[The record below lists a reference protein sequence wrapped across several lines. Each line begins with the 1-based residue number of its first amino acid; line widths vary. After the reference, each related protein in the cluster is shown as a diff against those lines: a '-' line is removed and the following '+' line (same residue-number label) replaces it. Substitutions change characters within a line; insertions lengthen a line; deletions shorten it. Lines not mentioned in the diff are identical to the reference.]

1 VRVLVLQHIACEPPG
16 EYEDA
21 LVERGAELV
30 RVEIDN
36 DERLPDWRDFDAC
49 VAMGGPMDAFEDDF
63 YPWLAGEKRAIAEL
77 VAARTP
83 FWGVCLGAPLL
94 AAALGARVYAG
105 PAPEIGILPITL
117 TAAAESDP
125 VLGGLPTVL
134 PAFHWHGCTFK
145 LPGGATLL
153 ASSRAYPNQIFRAGR
168 LAYGLQC
175 HLEVSTELVR
185 DWLAVPAYAE
195 SLEQA
200 NGPAAGER
208 MLVELAANEAS
219 IRTLARTLFERW
231 LSAIE
236 HS

>member
-16 EYEDA
+16 EYEAA
-21 LVERGAELV
+21 LVERGAEFV
-30 RVEIDN
+30 RVELDN
-36 DERLPDWRDFDAC
+36 GESLPDWRDFDAC
-49 VAMGGPMDAFEDDF
+49 IAMGGPMDTFEDDL
-63 YPWLAGEKRAIAEL
+63 YPWLAGEKRGIAEL

-83 FWGVCLGAPLL
+83 FWGVCLGAQLL
-94 AAALGARVYAG
+94 ATALGARVYPG

-125 VLGGLPTVL
+125 VMAGLPTIL
-134 PAFHWHGCTFK
+134 PAFHWHGCTFE

-153 ASSRAYPNQIFRAGR
+153 ASSQAYPNQIFRAGR

-200 NGPAAGER
+200 NGPGAGER
-208 MLVELAANEAS
+208 MLVELAASETS